1 MLGYI
6 GSQSYTVSNA
16 FTNVLC
22 DAYPKASRANELKIT
37 AIVAIALSI
46 PFLFLRLYSRWLKNG
61 LIFADE
67 TYTIAAAVFL
77 VVISVLTLRMS
88 LTGFGLHY
96 WTISP
101 EQGVQLLKLL
111 YVCQMM
117 YVLVQ
122 VFSKVAILSLY
133 SRLFG
138 VQSTWF
144 RWFLRGSIAFMFIH
158 GAVYLL
164 LVMFQCVPIEA
175 IWNKLIDGKCLE
187 VNYAIAFTGA
197 CMSIAEDVI
206 ILVLPIPQLWK
217 LQMSLKKKIGIIL
230 LLSVG
235 SL

>member
-1 MLGYI
+1 M
-6 GSQSYTVSNA
+6 SNA

-22 DAYPKASRANELKIT
+22 DAYPKASRVNELKTT
-37 AIVAIALSI
+37 AIVAIVLSV

-67 TYTIAAAVFL
+67 AYTVTAALVL
-77 VVISVLTLRMS
+77 VVISILTLRMS
-88 LTGFGLHY
+88 LIGFGLHY
-96 WTISP
+96 WNIP
-101 EQGVQLLKLL
+101 PDHGVQLLKLL
-111 YVCQMM
+111 YVCQLM

-122 VFSKVAILSLY
+122 VFAKVAILSLY
-133 SRLFG
+133 YRLFG
-138 VQSTWF
+138 IQSKWF
-144 RWFLRGSIAFMFIH
+144 RWFVRGSIAFMFVH
-158 GAVYLL
+158 GVIYFL

-175 IWNKLIDGKCLE
+175 VWNKLIDGKCLE
-187 VNYAIAFTGA
+187 VNYGIALSGA

-217 LQMSLKKKIGIIL
+217 LQMSLKKKIGIML